1 MSNMEEALDEI
12 LFDKKPSKKKRKR
25 IQEKTEEKKTD
36 VENIIE
42 AEAEEDA
49 DYDDIDGEEAAD
61 DASTADAD
69 DATAKESRKDASKRK
84 PKGEKVLEA
93 GLAIDGVDQGTMEI
107 GSEEYGTITDMSAL
121 MDLFDINASNLTDP
135 EKTVKSFVLSI
146 QEYASQTNENT
157 LSMMMQSNKDETFSI
172 NVLVNEIG
180 QTFSDLPKA
189 VNYFNTQYQQSI
201 LDTINKELG

>member
-1 MSNMEEALDEI
+1 MSNMEETVDEI

-25 IQEKTEEKKTD
+25 VQEKTEEKKTD

-42 AEAEEDA
+42 ADEEESDKE
-49 DYDDIDGEEAAD
+49 DSSDEETAD

-69 DATAKESRKDASKRK
+69 DATAKESRKNASKRK
-84 PKGEKVLEA
+84 PKGEKVLEI
-93 GLAIDGVDQGTMEI
+93 GLSIDGVDQGSMEI

-121 MDLFDINASNLTDP
+121 FDLFDISAANIIDP
-135 EKTVKSFVLSI
+135 EKTVKSFVLSA

-157 LSMMMQSNKDETFSI
+157 LSIMMQSNKDETFSI

-180 QTFSDLPKA
+180 QTFSDIKKA
-189 VNYFNTQYQQSI
+189 IGYFNTQYQQSI